1 VSVTDPNDGGVRG
14 FCGSRD
20 ILGSLPLLPLLPLL
34 PTVLKGFS
42 HFFSA
47 GGPWGLQPTNR
58 RTTAV
63 DLWLTYR
70 LEFITYIF
78 IVKVHRKGTDEPT
91 VKQLDPGGL
100 PEMKSRGLVFSLKS
114 TGLLFL

>member
-1 VSVTDPNDGGVRG
+1 
-14 FCGSRD
+14 
-20 ILGSLPLLPLLPLL
+20 
-34 PTVLKGFS
+34 
-42 HFFSA
+42 
-47 GGPWGLQPTNR
+47 
-58 RTTAV
+58 V

-100 PEMKSRGLVFSLKS
+100 PAVQMKSRGLVFSFKS

>member
-63 DLWLTYR
+63 DLWLTY
-70 LEFITYIF
+70 IF
-78 IVKVHRKGTDEPT
+78 IVKVRRKGTDEPT

-100 PEMKSRGLVFSLKS
+100 PVVQS
-114 TGLLFL
+114 